1 MRGLKAVA
9 VVIYGLLLTYIVLW
23 APVRRRWPIEGEYR
37 LRLIP
42 LKGTLNDLL
51 HPKGHNMLAH
61 WVLFLGNFLGN
72 ILLFVP
78 YAFILMWV
86 CRITSI
92 RRVVW
97 IGCLTSILLET
108 IQYIYHLGVADV
120 DDVLLNTLGTA
131 LGAYLYK
138 TFFSRLNTPI
148 ACKRN

>member
-1 MRGLKAVA
+1 MRGLKALA
-9 VVIYGLLLTYIVLW
+9 VIIYGVVLTYIVLW
-23 APVRRRWPIEGEYR
+23 APIRRKWQVGEQYR
-37 LRLIP
+37 LRLVP
-42 LKGTLNDLL
+42 LKSTVNDFL

-86 CRITSI
+86 CRISSTRKVI
-92 RRVVW
+92 LV
-97 IGCLTSILLET
+97 GCLTSILLEI
-108 IQYIYHLGVADV
+108 IQYVYHLGVADI

-138 TFFSRLNTPI
+138 NIFCRINMPI